1 LHRSVDVLEL
11 YLACIV
17 EDDLELALGVVS
29 YTAGNA
35 NAAGVGQ
42 ALKTDSHID
51 VIPEDVAAIDDDIAD
66 VYADTKLNPLLFRDI
81 AIALNHAAL
90 DVHGTTHGID
100 STAEL
105 GQQPVSRVLDDT
117 AAMFGDLGIDKGA
130 EVVRKP
136 GMCTLFIQAGEP
148 AVSSDIGR
156 QDGCKS
162 TLYALPSGQD

>member
-1 LHRSVDVLEL
+1 
-11 YLACIV
+11 
-17 EDDLELALGVVS
+17 
-29 YTAGNA
+29 
-35 NAAGVGQ
+35 
-42 ALKTDSHID
+42 
-51 VIPEDVAAIDDDIAD
+51 
-66 VYADTKLNPLLFRDI
+66 
-81 AIALNHAAL
+81 LNHAAL

-117 AAMFGDLGIDKGA
+117 AAMFSDLGIDKGT